1 MDLANEITDA
11 LGQSFGNTVF
21 DDDELLAE
29 LDELDELS
37 LDEQILAPVKMPTAP
52 NSSMSIPVKNVTF

>member
-1 MDLANEITDA
+1 MDDVRDQQDLADEISNA
-11 LGQSFGNTVF
+11 LGQNFGSTVF

-37 LDEQILAPVKMPTAP
+37 LDEQMLAPVSVKMPTAP
-52 NSSMSIPVKNVTF
+52 STGT